1 MLVVQDLSP
10 KTAFGGGSFGS
21 APATKNAYGSRSA
34 ASPVRTGFVTP
45 TAQPAIR
52 KPAAAPAPSFDFNCG
67 DRVKHKTF
75 GNGTLV
81 AKTPMGSDF
90 LLEVQFDTVGTKKI
104 MANFAKLTKAEE

>member
-1 MLVVQDLSP
+1 MVKDLSP
-10 KTAFGGGSFGS
+10 KSPFGTSSFGS
-21 APATKNAYGSRSA
+21 APATKPSYGNRTASA
-34 ASPVRTGFVTP
+34 VRTSYASP

-52 KPAAAPAPSFDFNCG
+52 RPAAPAPTFDFNCG

-81 AKTPMGSDF
+81 SKTPMGSDF